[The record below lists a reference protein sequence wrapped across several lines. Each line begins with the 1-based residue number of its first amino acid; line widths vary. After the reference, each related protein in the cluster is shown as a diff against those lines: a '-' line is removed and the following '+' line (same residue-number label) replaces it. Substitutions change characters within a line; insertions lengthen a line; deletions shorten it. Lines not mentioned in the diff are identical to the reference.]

1 MPVGATVEKDKNMPN
16 ILIADDEKEIVK
28 LLKIYLETDDVTV
41 FEANDGVQALEIV
54 DKQDID
60 LALVDIMMPK
70 IDGYQVIKHIRQKDK
85 YIPVMVISAKVTLSD
100 RVLGIDIGADDYITK
115 PFEPIEV
122 AAKVKAQLRRL
133 NTASQKEMPKNT
145 VTAGGMVLD
154 LDECVL
160 QKGDEKTELTKAELK
175 VLELLMSQ
183 PKRVFTKEQIYES
196 AWYSEAA
203 VDDNTIRVIIS
214 RLRDKVGA
222 EHIKTIRGL
231 GYRFEI

>member
-1 MPVGATVEKDKNMPN
+1 MPN

-28 LLKIYLETDDVTV
+28 LLRIYLETDGVTV
-41 FEANDGVQALEIV
+41 FEANDGAQALDILV
-54 DKQDID
+54 KHGID

-70 IDGYQVIKHIRQKDK
+70 IDGYTVIKKIRQQEK
-85 YIPVMVISAKVTLSD
+85 YIPVMVISAKITLSD
-100 RVLGIDIGADDYITK
+100 RVLGIDLGADDYITK
-115 PFEPIEV
+115 PFEPLEV

-133 NTASQKEMPKNT
+133 NVTASQAQPKRVLTVGEMS
-145 VTAGGMVLD
+145 LD
-154 LDECVL
+154 LDECIFA
-160 QKGDEKTELTKAELK
+160 QNGESTELTKAEFK

-196 AWYSEAA
+196 AWYDDGA

-231 GYRFEI
+231 GYRFES